1 MAAQKGHK
9 KLGGRVKGTPN
20 KSTKDIREAYQML
33 IERNI
38 PKLEKWLDAISKKSP
53 ERAIYILYN
62 LSEYVIPKLNR
73 TDLTTGDK
81 PLQFKLPD
89 INIYSKNDTDGK

>member
-1 MAAQKGHK
+1 MAAHKGHIK
-9 KLGGRVKGTPN
+9 AGGRTKGTLN

-73 TDLTTGDK
+73 TDLTSGDK
-81 PLQFKLPD
+81 PLNIKLPD
-89 INIYSKNDTDGK
+89 IVIK